1 MVKTM
6 KNDQLKSI
14 LIEIDENNRSHKDC
28 VDLILCNNFKIWN
41 HETYVNKLGNYIF
54 IK

>member
-1 MVKTM
+1 M

-28 VDLILCNNFKIWN
+28 VDLILGNNFKISN
-41 HETYVNKLGNYIF
+41 RETYVNKLGNYIF